1 LAVIVA
7 RQGAILF
14 MAVASPAML
23 VSFFVAGFWGELVFT
38 VLVAGFPVALIV
50 MGVNG
55 RRSLGP
61 LRLPLVCLLLIL
73 EGCAVTLLL
82 LKGQGIDGPWIGGL
96 PLAAAV
102 QLYGLWL
109 LPLPLVTLT
118 YALTFDRYELRD
130 GDLQRLEA
138 LRASTDFSTGAS

>member
-1 LAVIVA
+1 MIVA
-7 RQGAILF
+7 RRGAILF
-14 MAVASPAML
+14 LALASPAVL
-23 VSFFVAGFWGELVFT
+23 VLFFIAGFFGELVFT
-38 VLVAGFPVALIV
+38 VLVAGYPVALIV
-50 MGVNG
+50 IGVSG
-55 RRSLGP
+55 RGSLGP
-61 LRLPLVCLLLIL
+61 LRLPLVCLLLVL

-130 GDLQRLEA
+130 EDLRRLEA
-138 LRASTDFSTGAS
+138 LQTCAGKRGCWG